1 MRVNGLVTGEP
12 VMEFNQT
19 RKRDG
24 ATWRQG
30 LPELSLESAGSA
42 GRDAVENLVAE
53 RFARQHNARITHFL
67 PLLLGLR
74 TGDRYAA
81 VAGLRPAGND
91 ELFVEQYFDRL
102 AEQEISFAFQT
113 PVDRGQ
119 VVEIGNL
126 VATEAGAGYLM
137 FACLAPLLHLAGFRW
152 VICTATP
159 QVENMLQ
166 KMGFDPLRLCTA
178 DPDRLAGGLA
188 DWGRYYDTRPN
199 VIAGDVRRA
208 GQFIDGSLLPAPFRH
223 ELSNLASQLQQIRKS
238 AS

>member
-1 MRVNGLVTGEP
+1 MQVNGQVTGEP
-12 VMEFNQT
+12 LMEFNPT
-19 RKRDG
+19 RKSDKG
-24 ATWRQG
+24 AWRQS
-30 LPELSLESAGSA
+30 LPELRLESPESP
-42 GRDAVENLVAE
+42 GRAAVENLVAK
-53 RFARQHNARITHFL
+53 RFARQHDARIKHYL

-91 ELFVEQYFDRL
+91 ELFVEQYLDRL
-102 AEQEISFAFQT
+102 AEQEISIQFKT

-119 VVEIGNL
+119 VAEIGNL

-137 FACLAPLLHLAGFRW
+137 FACLAPVLNLAGFRW

-159 QVENMLQ
+159 QVENMLR
-166 KMGFDPLRLCTA
+166 KMGFDPLRLCAA
-178 DPDRLAGGLA
+178 DPGRLADGVA
-188 DWGRYYDTRPN
+188 DWGRYYESRPN

-208 GQFIDGSLLPAPFRH
+208 GQVLDESLLPARFWH
-223 ELSNLASQLQQIRKS
+223 GLSKLASELQQIRKS